1 SDATAVINSEHHI
14 KREADADFT
23 VRNIAD
29 AVSILTTVTNA
40 LSLFLTSMAAIAL
53 LVGGI
58 GILNIMLVTVAERTR
73 EIGLRK
79 AVGASNAAILR
90 QFLLEAG
97 LFTLI
102 GGLIG
107 IVLGAI
113 ISYLISLLMD
123 YLGYDW
129 AYVISLTSVVLAI
142 GVSILTGVVF
152 GLYPA
157 LKAARL
163 NPIDALRYE

>member
-1 SDATAVINSEHHI
+1 MERHRI
-14 KREADADFT
+14 KFEEDADFT

-29 AVSILTTVTNA
+29 AVEILSTITNA
-40 LSLFLTSMAAIAL
+40 LRLFLLSMASIAL
-53 LVGGI
+53 VVGGI

-79 AVGASNAAILR
+79 AVGATNSAVKN
-90 QFLLEAG
+90 QFLLEAAI
-97 LFTLI
+97 LTSF

-107 IVLGAI
+107 IVLGVLV
-113 ISYLISLLMD
+113 SYLVSVLMK

-129 AYVISLTSVVLAI
+129 AFIISPISLVMAV

-152 GLYPA
+152 GSYPA
-157 LKAARL
+157 FKASRL
-163 NPIDALRYE
+163 NPIEALRYE